1 MKVFAVALCLSL
13 LLAGCAS
20 SGVVP
25 ADRGTYLITK
35 QSAAGIFGTPE
46 GVKLDIYKEANEF
59 CARKGQA
66 VETVDVEAQHAVPFV
81 HEGSATLHFKCVTK

>member
-1 MKVFAVALCLSL
+1 MKLSFLTLCALV

-20 SGVVP
+20 TGVVP
-25 ADRGTYLITK
+25 ADRGTYLISK

-59 CARKGQA
+59 CSREGKA
-66 VETVDVEAQHAVPFV
+66 VETIDVKADHAIPFV
-81 HEGSATLHFKCVTK
+81 REGSATLHFKCVAK

>member
-1 MKVFAVALCLSL
+1 MKAFAVVLCLSL

-25 ADRGTYLITK
+25 ADRGTYLISK

-66 VETVDVEAQHAVPFV
+66 VETVNVETLNAVPFV
-81 HEGSATLHFKCVTK
+81 HEGSATLHFKCVSK

>member
-1 MKVFAVALCLSL
+1 MKFSFLALCVLL

-25 ADRGTYLITK
+25 ADRGTYLISK
-35 QSAAGIFGTPE
+35 QSAAGVFGTPE

-59 CARKGQA
+59 CSQEGKT
-66 VETVDVEAQHAVPFV
+66 VETIDVKTENAVPFV
-81 HEGSATLHFKCVTK
+81 HEGSATLHFKCVAK